1 MFLAAYNVLCMHKHT
16 QSFKAYTH
24 THTHSMSTWG
34 MNAYLYAPKD
44 DYKHRAYWRELY
56 SLEEADALSQLIKE
70 ASDKGIHFVYAIA
83 PGLDITFSSIEEI
96 TLLKRKV
103 EQVSLH

>member
-1 MFLAAYNVLCMHKHT
+1 
-16 QSFKAYTH
+16 
-24 THTHSMSTWG
+24 

-56 SLEEADALSQLIKE
+56 NLEEADALSQLIKE
-70 ASDKGIHFVYAIA
+70 ASDKGINFIYAIA
-83 PGLDITFSSIEEI
+83 PGLDITFSSNEDI

-103 EQVSLH
+103 EQVCVCENVHRITYLYHNSFSLCVYCR